1 MLTFSIYSIT
11 HLIFVFS
18 IISLFFFCIQC
29 FININFISVDLYKYK
44 IKNFIFTFFI
54 ILSYI
59 LIFIILFSYFR
70 YLHVGHNIDLRQIY
84 YSLKIIWLF
93 FKPLTFIIK
102 FYLLSCIL
110 ISLMFVVILWLLLIK
125 KIMFEILKTYIY
137 ILPMMENIRWW
148 WRVKFFIISFN
159 DHDIVSYILFKICY
173 LITYHFLYKNDIPWS
188 FYSYKLP
195 RYHFYIFISK
205 MISNKLYKIFI
216 QVSPILFIVYDCIFN
231 NFIIITV
238 YYYLIFYVPIML
250 LKRIT
255 YAMAQTNDDFIA
267 ILWDIYYNN
276 EKNIFFIANKEQK
289 EIITLFL
296 KANLKYIDDFS
307 LAMTEFYL
315 QKSITY
321 HLNDATHAIYLN
333 GDGVYLQIKDN
344 KIFEILEDENGITRF
359 KETKEFSFL

>member
-1 MLTFSIYSIT
+1 MYSIT
-11 HLIFVFS
+11 HFIFVFTV
-18 IISLFFFCIQC
+18 ISLLFFLIHC
-29 FININFISVDLYKYK
+29 FIYINIISVDLYKYK

-93 FKPLTFIIK
+93 FKPLTFITK

-125 KIMFEILKTYIY
+125 KIMLEIFKTYIY
-137 ILPMMENIRWW
+137 FLPMMENIRWW
-148 WRVKFFIISFN
+148 WRVKLFITSSN

-205 MISNKLYKIFI
+205 MIDNKFYKIFI
-216 QVSPILFIVYDCIFN
+216 QVSPILFIVYDCIYN

-255 YAMAQTNDDFIA
+255 YAMAQTNDGFII
-267 ILWDIYYNN
+267 ILWNIYYNN
-276 EKNIFFIANKEQK
+276 KKNIFFIANKEQK
-289 EIITLFL
+289 EIITLFF
-296 KANLKYIDDFS
+296 KANLTYIDDFS
-307 LAMTEFYL
+307 FDMVEFYL

-321 HLNDATHAIYLN
+321 HLNDATQAIYVN
-333 GDGVYLQIKDN
+333 SDGVYLQVKDN
-344 KIFEILEDENGITRF
+344 KIFEVLEDENGATIF
-359 KETKEFSFL
+359 KETNDFYFLL